1 MKAKLIKAIS
11 IVVVALSGMAA
22 TIAFAQTAT
31 TSFQVQAQVNTNC
44 VVSATNLTFS
54 TPYDGASGTPNDSGA
69 STIDVRCTKD
79 APFAVALN
87 VGSVTGAIFA
97 NRRMFNGT
105 DYMNYNLYRDSART
119 EVWGDGTSSTFT
131 VAGTGAGLGA
141 PQAIIL
147 DVYGRIP
154 INQTL
159 LSPGAYTE
167 PTITVTVSY

>member
-1 MKAKLIKAIS
+1 MKANLIKAIG
-11 IVVVALSGMAA
+11 IGVVTLSGMAS

-44 VVSATNLTFS
+44 VVSAANLTFAA
-54 TPYDGASGTPNDSGA
+54 PYDGASGTPNDSGS
-69 STIDVRCTKD
+69 STINVRCTKD
-79 APFAVALN
+79 APFTVALN
-87 VGSVTGAIFA
+87 VGSVTGATFA

-105 DYMNYNLYRDSART
+105 DYMDYNLYRDAART

-131 VAGTGAGLGA
+131 VAGTGAGLGVG
-141 PQAIIL
+141 QAVVL

-159 LSPGAYTE
+159 LSPGTYTE